1 MSSIQLAGL
10 GRNLSVFVAVDLSD
24 PSWTFPRWF
33 QSCSITPPPVRH
45 AAQRE
50 PHSDVLAPRQS
61 KRSAPACWRAQLSE
75 HCDAIAALRR
85 SGTIPTCVLPT
96 LPVAEGRLGRPGG
109 RSSVVRMFA

>member
-85 SGTIPTCVLPT
+85 LAPNQSCDFPN
-96 LPVAEGRLGRPGG
+96 LPVVEGPRLLPGRTS
-109 RSSVVRMFA
+109 R